1 MANTTYSGWSRGQYF
16 SGPWGKPVVDSVQ
29 VTGVQATGQI
39 GSVNTWLP
47 IDDSQTPSW
56 DTVTDSQT
64 PSWAQINTAQTPNWN
79 DIAA

>member
-16 SGPWGKPVVDSVQ
+16 SGPWGQPVVDSVQ
-29 VTGVQATGQI
+29 GNGVQATGQI
-39 GSVNTWLP
+39 GSVNTGLP
-47 IDDSQTPSW
+47 IDEAQTPSW
-56 DTVTDSQT
+56 STIADSQT